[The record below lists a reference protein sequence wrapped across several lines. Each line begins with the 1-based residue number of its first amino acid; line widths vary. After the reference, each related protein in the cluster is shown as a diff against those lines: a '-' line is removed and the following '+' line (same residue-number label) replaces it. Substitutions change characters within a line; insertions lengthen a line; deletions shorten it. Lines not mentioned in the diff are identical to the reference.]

1 MGHSEARD
9 SLAQASLGLSLAQV
23 ESLILAS
30 NPDYYPL
37 SSPPPKNFCTQGQ
50 NPIPTTRGRGAPASL
65 SGSPT
70 QECHIHP
77 YTRHT
82 APCTVT
88 RRQAPDPQ

>member
-1 MGHSEARD
+1 MGLSQARD
-9 SLAQASLGLSLAQV
+9 SLMQASLGLSLAQA

-37 SSPPPKNFCTQGQ
+37 SSPPKTYCIQGQ
-50 NPIPTTRGRGAPASL
+50 NPIPTTRGRGVPASL

-88 RRQAPDPQ
+88 RRQPPDPQ